1 MKLKNTLEWIK
12 SRLDNTDEHIS
23 ELECRRVEII
33 QAEEKKIKKISEDS
47 FKKLGQHSI
56 LTFAS
61 QESQKEREKETENIL
76 LEEICNSWKLP

>member
-47 FKKLGQHSI
+47 FKKLGQHKHTNI
-56 LTFAS
+56 CITGVP
-61 QESQKEREKETENIL
+61 KGERERDRKYTT
-76 LEEICNSWKLP
+76 WRDM